1 MREDLITYVK
11 SLSLGSFTVS
21 EELPRDESGLALYLK
36 NPKKLYV
43 DEDQVSQQPI
53 IQTLS
58 GLNIYDESTTVSL
71 YFTADAKTLPA
82 NYSTLV
88 SNLRLGRNIQQ
99 DVGYTNRTVEVQT
112 EFDADML
119 VTRIDYTFS
128 KIT

>member
-1 MREDLITYVK
+1 MREDLINYVK

-58 GLNIYDESTTVSL
+58 GFNIHDESTTVSL

-82 NYSTLV
+82 NYSSLV
-88 SNLRLGRNIQQ
+88 NSLKLGRNIQPT
-99 DVGYTNRTVEVQT
+99 VGYTNRTVEVQT